1 MIYHL
6 ANTNK
11 QLHSVDHEFFCHV
24 YLHLSGLITLC
35 FVSFASK
42 QTPFSPPGQTKWI
55 LRRKLFR
62 GLFQFIKDGRERVIW
77 YQVLRSP
84 VTPVIAL
91 RRTSTS
97 TRSIAHELFAEVLL
111 KYRFGIIQWKMG
123 VVIRGEVC
131 SKKLKSS
138 PETSMFSILVSLSY
152 HPRPYW
158 ISHKMMIP
166 LNRPLAWSRFD
177 YILSSKK
184 L

>member
-1 MIYHL
+1 M
-6 ANTNK
+6 
-11 QLHSVDHEFFCHV
+11 
-24 YLHLSGLITLC
+24 LC
-35 FVSFASK
+35 IICF
-42 QTPFSPPGQTKWI
+42 QTDAIFPPGQTKWI

-131 SKKLKSS
+131 SMKLKSS
-138 PETSMFSILVSLSY
+138 PEILHVFHSSVTLLPSSAFIIGFLTKWWSLWIGHLLGLDLTIFY
-152 HPRPYW
+152 HQR
-158 ISHKMMIP
+158 
-166 LNRPLAWSRFD
+166 NCNSRLCNGTR
-177 YILSSKK
+177 YMYTLWRIIAG
-184 L
+184 

>member
-1 MIYHL
+1 MNFEKEAFSWTLPIYQRWER
-6 ANTNK
+6 K
-11 QLHSVDHEFFCHV
+11 G
-24 YLHLSGLITLC
+24 YLVSSITKPC
-35 FVSFASK
+35 
-42 QTPFSPPGQTKWI
+42 
-55 LRRKLFR
+55 
-62 GLFQFIKDGRERVIW
+62 D
-77 YQVLRSP
+77 
-84 VTPVIAL
+84 PVIVL

-152 HPRPYW
+152 HPWPYW